1 MATESVETS
10 SKIDKTSSQSR
21 RSQRNTKKTK
31 TKVPYVNSNK
41 VRVGGQ
47 QVDTKKDPQKAQIL
61 GGIQKF
67 MTSQPTNN
75 YPSNSDTTAQN
86 ASYFLRLIGVC
97 TDSRD
102 ATYSLLDDQSEKEPC
117 HEVIIDNPNIFDE
130 ESARNQ
136 KKDYPTGE
144 DKFPSKDDPFYE
156 EDEAQP
162 LDFALEEERAAQQ
175 EEEAEKTIAF
185 AGDLADE
192 LEQESSESE
201 GGTMIIEGSGAEEAM
216 YAQQQQQTPQ
226 RQR

>member
-1 MATESVETS
+1 MAANSTIPITNG
-10 SKIDKTSSQSR
+10 DTPTDTP
-21 RSQRNTKKTK
+21 SQRSRKTKKRK
-31 TKVPYVNSNK
+31 TRVPYVNSNK

-67 MTSQPTNN
+67 MVSQPTNN

-162 LDFALEEERAAQQ
+162 LPGKLQEERAAQQ

-192 LEQESSESE
+192 LEQE
-201 GGTMIIEGSGAEEAM
+201 
-216 YAQQQQQTPQ
+216 QQQSPQ